1 MANVCDVCGKKSMTG
16 CNVSHAHNK
25 TKKVFKPNLQK
36 VRCVVDGAPVRVL
49 ASTKAIRMGLV
60 VKPAKRKYTYTR
72 DQKAAA
78 EA

>member
-1 MANVCDVCGKKSMTG
+1 MI
-16 CNVSHAHNK
+16 
-25 TKKVFKPNLQK
+25 
-36 VRCVVDGAPVRVL
+36 DGAPRKVY

-60 VKPAKRKYTYTR
+60 VKPARRKYTYTR